1 LERAIKLKTLE
12 SIVQTQNSFYSCC
25 YDLKT
30 KEFVFKRIGSENK
43 PVWARYEPLYIGN
56 KLSIE
61 NSCLVLK
68 DGKRVVLRTSP
79 MVNVFEK
86 STALLA

>member
-1 LERAIKLKTLE
+1 LKTLE

-25 YDLKT
+25 YNLGT
-30 KEFVFKRIGSENK
+30 KEFVFKRIGSEK
-43 PVWARYEPLYIGN
+43 KSVWARYEPLYIGN

-79 MVNVFEK
+79 MINVFEK